1 LVYLV
6 YLYDS
11 ALHRKT
17 QSDETASEPL
27 RRRLSFSLF
36 KVQTSIKTRLTSK
49 HLKEKEMIPTAELQK
64 PSIKTE
70 LPGPK
75 SREIIAADTE
85 YVTPSYPRPDYKLV
99 IDHAHG
105 VWITDPDD
113 NVFLDCNA
121 GVAVCSTGHTH
132 PEVVAAITKQANEF
146 IHLCGTD
153 FYYRHMPELGKKLN
167 EIVPI
172 DGPTKTHFANSG
184 AEAVET
190 ALKLAMYHTHRQ
202 KFVSFYGSFHG
213 RTLGALSLTSSKKA
227 QRLGFMRQALDVVHI
242 PYPNKFR
249 HFANEMPT
257 DEETISR
264 DVINWLENRVFK
276 TTTPPEEVAGI
287 VLEVVQGEGGYI
299 PAPKPFVKELRRICD
314 QYGIMLIVDE
324 VQSGMGR
331 TGKMFALDHYDG
343 VKADIVC
350 MAKGLGSGMP
360 IGACTARADVMDW
373 HKGAHAS
380 TFGGN
385 PVCLAAALKT
395 IELLQGGLVENSATV
410 GAYLEAGLNKLKG
423 KYECIGDVR
432 GYGMMLG
439 VEFVTDKTSL
449 KPDAELRDKV
459 EMACYQKGLIILGCG
474 SNAIR
479 WSPPLILTK
488 ENVDVAL
495 QIFDEAIAES
505 I

>member
-1 LVYLV
+1 MTP
-6 YLYDS
+6 S
-11 ALHRKT
+11 T
-17 QSDETASEPL
+17 
-27 RRRLSFSLF
+27 
-36 KVQTSIKTRLTSK
+36 
-49 HLKEKEMIPTAELQK
+49 ELQR

-75 SREIIAADTE
+75 SREIIAEDAK

-99 IDHAHG
+99 AESASG
-105 VWITDPDD
+105 VWITDPDG
-113 NVFLDCNA
+113 NVLLDCNA
-121 GVAVCSTGHTH
+121 GVAVCSTGHCH
-132 PEVVAAITKQANEF
+132 PEIVKAISDQAAKL

-153 FYYRHMPELGKKLN
+153 FFYSHMPALGKKLS
-167 EIVPI
+167 EICPI

-184 AEAVET
+184 AEAIET
-190 ALKLAMYHTHRQ
+190 ALKLAMYHTRRQ
-202 KFVSFYGSFHG
+202 KFISFFGSFHG

-249 HFANEMPT
+249 HFVGDMPT
-257 DEETISR
+257 DEATITR
-264 DVINWLENRVFK
+264 DVINWIENRLFK

-299 PAPKPFVKELRRICD
+299 PAPKAFVKELRRICD
-314 QYGIMLIVDE
+314 ENGIMLIIDE

-343 VKADIVC
+343 VKADILC
-350 MAKGLGSGMP
+350 LAKGIGSGMP
-360 IGACTARADVMDW
+360 IGVCVAKADIMDW

-385 PVCLAAALKT
+385 PVCIASALKT
-395 IELLQGGLVENSATV
+395 IELLEGGLVENSATV
-410 GAYLEAGLNKLKG
+410 GAYLESGLNRLKD
-423 KYECIGDVR
+423 KYDCIGDVR
-432 GYGMMLG
+432 GLGMMLG
-439 VEFVTDKTSL
+439 VEFVTDKQSL
-449 KPDAELRDKV
+449 KPAPELRDKI
-459 EMACYQKGLIILGCG
+459 EMACFQKGLIILGCG
-474 SNAIR
+474 SNSIR
-479 WSPPLILTK
+479 WSPALILTK

-495 QIFDEAIAES
+495 EIFEGAISAS

>member
-1 LVYLV
+1 M
-6 YLYDS
+6 
-11 ALHRKT
+11 T
-17 QSDETASEPL
+17 
-27 RRRLSFSLF
+27 
-36 KVQTSIKTRLTSK
+36 
-49 HLKEKEMIPTAELQK
+49 PTTELQR

-75 SREIIAADTE
+75 SREIIEADSQ

-99 IDHAHG
+99 ADHASG
-105 VWITDPDD
+105 VWITDPDG

-121 GVAVCSTGHTH
+121 GVAVCSTGHCH
-132 PEVVAAITKQANEF
+132 PEIVKAIQQQVSEL

-153 FYYRHMPELGKKLN
+153 FYYRHMPQLGKKLN

-190 ALKLAMYHTHRQ
+190 ALKLAMYHTRRQ
-202 KFVSFYGSFHG
+202 KFISFFGSFHG
-213 RTLGALSLTSSKKA
+213 RTLGALSLTSSRKA

-257 DEETISR
+257 DDETISR
-264 DVINWLENRVFK
+264 DVIRWIENRLFK

-287 VLEVVQGEGGYI
+287 VLEVVQGEGGYV
-299 PAPKPFVKELRRICD
+299 PAPKQFVKELRRICD
-314 QYGIMLIVDE
+314 ENGIMLIIDE

-331 TGKMFALDHYDG
+331 TGKMFALDHHEG

-350 MAKGLGSGMP
+350 LAKGLGSGMP
-360 IGACTARADVMDW
+360 IGACVARADVMDW

-385 PVCLAAALKT
+385 PVALTAALKT
-395 IELLQGGLVENSATV
+395 IELLEGGLVENSRTV
-410 GAYLEAGLNKLKG
+410 GAYLEDGLRKLQE
-423 KYECIGDVR
+423 KYDVIGDVR
-432 GYGMMLG
+432 GFGMMLG
-439 VEFVTDKTSL
+439 VEFVKDMKTL
-449 KPDAELRDKV
+449 EPAPELRDKI
-459 EMACYQKGLIILGCG
+459 EYACYERGLIILGCG
-474 SNAIR
+474 NNSIR
-479 WSPPLILTK
+479 WSPPLILSK

-495 QIFDEAIAES
+495 QIFDEAIATS